1 MGESVGEVVGL
12 AVGDVVGDA
21 VGEIAG
27 EVVGLCVGSK
37 VVGDTDGSEVVG
49 DTEGDTLGTNVVFW
63 QQLPPTLTTFVR
75 GSVEPS
81 APELDPGCDGWAQD
95 SQGWVLKFP
104 PYVWH
109 LSIPSNM
116 PVM

>member
-12 AVGDVVGDA
+12 AVGDIVGDA
-21 VGEIAG
+21 VGVIVG
-27 EVVGLCVGSK
+27 EVVGLCV
-37 VVGDTDGSEVVG
+37 GSEVVG